1 MRMVRGTAALM
12 AIMLATVLHTAPLA
26 QRGEQRGGGGGGQR
40 GAGGGRGAGAPAGA
54 PGAAA
59 PMRLMSNS
67 FIDGGLIPLKY
78 TQAGEQASPQLAW
91 ANAPMGT
98 QSFVLHMHD
107 MEGARNKTTEDQL
120 HWLVWNIPADTRGLP
135 EGVPMGDLKDGSHQ
149 TSATGNGVYRG
160 PGAPANGP
168 YHHYV
173 FELFA
178 LGYEDRCSRQSGGS
192 IRHAGESAGGDSGTR
207 PRQGGV
213 SRVLPAS
220 VVTNRS
226 ERSNRSDRSSRS
238 DYGEGDWR

>member
-1 MRMVRGTAALM
+1 MRMVSLTAAV
-12 AIMLATVLHTAPLA
+12 AIALIAGLYAAPEA
-26 QRGEQRGGGGGGQR
+26 QRGG
-40 GAGGGRGAGAPAGA
+40 GGGRGAGAPAGA
-54 PGAAA
+54 PGGAQAGAA

-98 QSFVLHMHD
+98 QSYVLHMHD
-107 MEGARNKTTEDQL
+107 MEGARNKTTDDQL
-120 HWLVWNIPADTRGLP
+120 HWLVWNIPAETRALP

-178 LGYEDRCSRQSGGS
+178 LDTKVDVPANAS
-192 IRHAGESAGGDSGTR
+192 DPFDTR
-207 PRQGGV
+207 AKVLAAVQGH
-213 SRVLPAS
+213 VLGKAVYLGFFRRPQ
-220 VVTNRS
+220 
-226 ERSNRSDRSSRS
+226 
-238 DYGEGDWR
+238 

>member
-1 MRMVRGTAALM
+1 MRMGRWTAAIAVASM
-12 AIMLATVLHTAPLA
+12 VAVLYAAPRA
-26 QRGEQRGGGGGGQR
+26 QGGGGGQR
-40 GAGGGRGAGAPAGA
+40 GAGAGRGAGAPAGT
-54 PGAAA
+54 A

-98 QSFVLHMHD
+98 QSYVLHMHD

-120 HWLVWNIPADTRGLP
+120 HWLVWNIPAETRALP

-178 LGYEDRCSRQSGGS
+178 LDTK
-192 IRHAGESAGGDSGTR
+192 IDVPANPADPFDTR
-207 PRQGGV
+207 TKVLAAIQGHILGKAV
-213 SRVLPAS
+213 YLGFFRRPS
-220 VVTNRS
+220 
-226 ERSNRSDRSSRS
+226 
-238 DYGEGDWR
+238 

>member
-1 MRMVRGTAALM
+1 MRMGRLTAAVAVAAM
-12 AIMLATVLHTAPLA
+12 VAILYAAPQA
-26 QRGEQRGGGGGGQR
+26 QGGGQR
-40 GAGGGRGAGAPAGA
+40 GGGGGRGAGAPAAAQG
-54 PGAAA
+54 GAA

-67 FIDGGLIPLKY
+67 FIDGGLIPVKY

-98 QSFVLHMHD
+98 QSYVLHMHD
-107 MEGARNKTTEDQL
+107 MEGARNKTTDDQL
-120 HWLVWNIPADTRGLP
+120 HWLVWNIPVETRALP

-178 LGYEDRCSRQSGGS
+178 LDTK
-192 IRHAGESAGGDSGTR
+192 IDVPANPADPFDTR
-207 PRQGGV
+207 TKVLAAMQGH
-213 SRVLPAS
+213 VLGKAVYLGFFRRPS
-220 VVTNRS
+220 
-226 ERSNRSDRSSRS
+226 
-238 DYGEGDWR
+238 

>member
-1 MRMVRGTAALM
+1 MRMMRLTAAV
-12 AIMLATVLHTAPLA
+12 AVAGIVAVLYAAPEA
-26 QRGEQRGGGGGGQR
+26 QRGGGQR
-40 GAGGGRGAGAPAGA
+40 GGGEGRAAGAPAPAQG
-54 PGAAA
+54 GAA

-120 HWLVWNIPADTRGLP
+120 HWLVWNIPAETRALP

-173 FELFA
+173 FEIFA
-178 LGYEDRCSRQSGGS
+178 LD
-192 IRHAGESAGGDSGTR
+192 TR
-207 PRQGGV
+207 IDVPANPTDPFDTRAKVLAATQGHILGKAV
-213 SRVLPAS
+213 YLGFFRRPS
-220 VVTNRS
+220 
-226 ERSNRSDRSSRS
+226 
-238 DYGEGDWR
+238 

>member
-1 MRMVRGTAALM
+1 MRMVRLTAALVVALM
-12 AIMLATVLHTAPLA
+12 AGSLHASPQAP
-26 QRGEQRGGGGGGQR
+26 GGGGQR

-54 PGAAA
+54 QGPAAT
-59 PMRLMSNS
+59 PMRLMSNA

-91 ANAPMGT
+91 ANAPAGT

-120 HWLVWNIPADTRGLP
+120 HWLVWNIPAETRGLP

-173 FELFA
+173 FEIFA
-178 LGYEDRCSRQSGGS
+178 LDAKVDIPANPADPFDTRAKVLAAIQGHILGKAVYLGYFR
-192 IRHAGESAGGDSGTR
+192 R
-207 PRQGGV
+207 P
-213 SRVLPAS
+213 S
-220 VVTNRS
+220 
-226 ERSNRSDRSSRS
+226 
-238 DYGEGDWR
+238 